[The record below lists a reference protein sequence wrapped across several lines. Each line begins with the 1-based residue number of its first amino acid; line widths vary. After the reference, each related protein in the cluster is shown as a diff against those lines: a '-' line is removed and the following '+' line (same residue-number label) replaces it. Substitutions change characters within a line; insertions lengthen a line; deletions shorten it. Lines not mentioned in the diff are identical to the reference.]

1 MSELKQA
8 PSPTKG
14 ELLSLRLMI
23 LIGTISLGCFLYNL
37 LKPANIT
44 HAPLY
49 WMFVTATIFS
59 CLRILHEW
67 YHYLFISVPK
77 PVEGNKPFTVDI
89 FTTFCAGEPYDMVV
103 ETLTAMQAIRYPH
116 TSWLCD
122 EADDPYLREVCR
134 RLGVRHV
141 TRSDRKDAKAG
152 NINNAL
158 RFATGDLCVV
168 LDPDHVPVPEFLD
181 PIVPFFNDEEVG
193 YVQIVQAYYNIGDS
207 LIAKGAAQQT
217 FQFYG
222 PMMMSMNRYGTVLA
236 IGANCTFRRS
246 ALDSIGGHAAG
257 LAEDMHTS
265 MQLHAKGWKSVYL
278 PAVLA
283 QGRVPS
289 TLSAYYKQQLKWA
302 RGTFEL
308 FVTTFPKRFK
318 QFSWRQRFHYGTIPF
333 HYLSGFIFLINF
345 LVPVLSLVMGVIP
358 FRMDLVEFTLLA
370 LPFLS
375 ATLAVRHFV
384 QRWVMGRGERGN
396 HVLGGFLLIGT
407 WWVHILGFAYTLMRK
422 EVPYIPTPKDDREE
436 DNWKLNIP
444 NILVAV
450 CTLAAIIYGL
460 QIEWNPYTWIM
471 AGIAGLNLAVMLFNI
486 VVSRE
491 KDIRYWRERFRLFRQ
506 SFVYY
511 KLAKQQFWNFRHLL
525 YAGLRIFAFPII
537 LFVSFFTLYIFGNAR
552 HTGSVPLSE
561 NGRQRVFYTGLYS
574 PAGQNGLTS
583 MAEVRGLQEKF
594 SAQFNIIS
602 LYIPWGDDGRGDLP
616 PQLMRDIYRN
626 GSLPLITWEP
636 WVSGFSYSAADPD
649 LQSDKNVFE
658 HLVAGRF
665 DAYLER
671 FAGQVKALNKPVY
684 IRFAHEPDNP
694 AYPWS
699 PSGGNSPEDFKD
711 GWRYVHDFFAS
722 RRVYNVIWVWNPWKP
737 AAAERYFPGMAYVD
751 WIGMTGLNYGAL
763 NHDGKPYSFRELY
776 EPFHRKY
783 IYRSGLPVMV
793 AEGGSIRPEGQ
804 QQWLENAVKDIAG
817 EFREIKA
824 FVLFNAGNDVNVPAN
839 SAGVSSIDWRLDD
852 PGGFFH
858 VMRKLNAAKTGP
870 AKSLHYIRTP
880 TGAPVAK
887 ALPYERPAAVVEGVK
902 EIQNVRIPGA
912 VPKAMQWMDTIRGV
926 NYQKGANWFRNLYM
940 LTRKEVTSD
949 FAQMRRMG
957 INTIRRY
964 GPGVYDRNIFI
975 AAEKTGMKI
984 HYGFRLPSITDA
996 IAGGKQLAGQAEKIV
1011 EHVRALKDHQEI
1023 SAWYITNTAF
1033 PMLRLRFHKP
1043 DYLYQQKAYTAW
1055 LKQLVADIRKEDPE
1069 RPVTIDIEADTDIVE
1084 LSQYLRDE
1092 IPQAAAL
1099 GLAPVDANSLV
1110 KIAAVPAPHFISAVS
1125 AEDYGKIRKDAG
1137 GVFITAW
1144 QDQGSAGGLSFDGLL
1159 DHEGRYKPGFYLLQQ
1174 LWKQAVA
1181 PEILPG
1187 VNILRPAETAKESS
1201 RLVYRAVVRHGE
1213 NWRLAAEAGS
1223 SLRYEW
1229 HLVRKDRRGETV
1241 MMKRL
1246 GEGPDIAL
1254 DVPFNPSAYRLY
1266 LTAAR
1271 GRSVVTA
1278 TVTLNTPL

>member
-8 PSPTKG
+8 PQPTRS
-14 ELLSLRLMI
+14 ELLTLRLMI
-23 LIGTISLGCFLYNL
+23 LIGTISLACFLYCL
-37 LKPANIT
+37 LDPANIT

-49 WMFVTATIFS
+49 WMFVTATIFY

-77 PVEGNKPFTVDI
+77 PAKGDKQFTVDM
-89 FTTFCAGEPYDMVV
+89 FTTFCPGEPYEMIV
-103 ETLTAMQAIRYPH
+103 ETLTAMQAVKYPH

-122 EADDPYLREVCR
+122 EANDPYLREVCH

-141 TRSDRKDAKAG
+141 TRNHRRDAKAG

-158 RFATGDLCVV
+158 RFAKGDLCVI
-168 LDPDHVPVPEFLD
+168 LDPDHIPVPEFLD
-181 PIVPFFNDEEVG
+181 PIVPYFNDERVG

-308 FVTTFPKRFK
+308 FVTTYPKLFR

-333 HYLSGFIFLINF
+333 HYLSGIIFFINF

-358 FRMDLVEFTLLA
+358 FRMDLVEFTLLG
-370 LPFLS
+370 LPFIS
-375 ATLAVRHFV
+375 AALAVRHFV
-384 QRWVMGRGERGN
+384 QRWVMGRGEQGN

-407 WWVHILGFAYTLMRK
+407 WWVHITGFVYTLMRRK
-422 EVPYIPTPKDDREE
+422 VPYIPTPKDDREE

-471 AGIAGLNLAVMLFNI
+471 AGIAGVNFAVMLFNI
-486 VVSRE
+486 AVSRE
-491 KDIRYWRERFRLFRQ
+491 KDIRHWRERFRLFRH

-511 KLAKQQFWNFRHLL
+511 KIIKQQFWNFRHLV

-537 LFVSFFTLYIFGNAR
+537 MFVSFYTLYFFGNAPYA
-552 HTGSVPLSE
+552 GSGPLSE
-561 NGRQRVFYTGLYS
+561 NGRQHVFYTGLYS
-574 PAGQNGLTS
+574 PGGQDGLTS
-583 MAEVRGLQEKF
+583 MAEVRSLQEKF
-594 SAQFNIIS
+594 RAKVNIVS
-602 LYIPWGDDGRGDLP
+602 LYVPWSNGSQGDIPQHLV
-616 PQLMRDIYRN
+616 QDIYRN

-636 WVSGFSYSAADPD
+636 WASGFSDSSANPD
-649 LQSDKNVFE
+649 FQSEKNVFE
-658 HLVAGRF
+658 HIVAGRF

-671 FAGQVKALNKPVY
+671 FAAQVKALNKPVY

-699 PSGGNSPEDFKD
+699 PAGGNSPEDFKD
-711 GWRYVHDFFAS
+711 GWRYVHDFFNI

-737 AAAERYFPGMAYVD
+737 DSAERYFPGMAYVD

-763 NHDGKPYSFRELY
+763 NHDGRPYSFRELY

-793 AEGGSIRPEGQ
+793 AEGGSIRPEGRQ
-804 QQWLENAVKDIAG
+804 QQWLEEAGKDIAG

-824 FVLFNAGNDVNVPAN
+824 FVLFNAGNDRNVPAN
-839 SAGVSSIDWRLDD
+839 SAGVSSLDWRLNE

-858 VMRKLNAAKTGP
+858 VMGKLNAAKAEP
-870 AKSLHYIRTP
+870 VKSLRYVRTP
-880 TGAPVAK
+880 SGR
-887 ALPYERPAAVVEGVK
+887 ERQGL
-902 EIQNVRIPGA
+902 
-912 VPKAMQWMDTIRGV
+912 QWMDTIRGV
-926 NYQKGANWFRNLYM
+926 NYQKGANWFRNLHM
-940 LTRKEVTSD
+940 LTRKEVAAD

-957 INTIRRY
+957 INTVRRY
-964 GPGVYDRNIFI
+964 GPGVYDRNIFN
-975 AAEKTGMKI
+975 AAQKTGMKI
-984 HYGFRLPSITDA
+984 HYGFRLPSVTDA
-996 IAGGKQLAGQAEKIV
+996 IAGREQLADQAEKILAYV
-1011 EHVRALKDHQEI
+1011 KQLKDHEEI

-1033 PMLRLRFHKP
+1033 PMLSLHFHKP

-1055 LKQLVADIRKEDPE
+1055 LKRLVADIRTEDPS
-1069 RPVTIDIEADTDIVE
+1069 RPVTIDLEADADMME
-1084 LSQYLRDE
+1084 LTQYLHDE
-1092 IPQAAAL
+1092 IPQAAAF
-1099 GLAPVDANSLV
+1099 GLAPRDANSLV
-1110 KIAAVPAPHFISAVS
+1110 KIAAVPVPHFISAVS
-1125 AEDYGKIRKDAG
+1125 VPDYEKIKKDAG
-1137 GVFITAW
+1137 GVFITSW
-1144 QDQGSAGGLSFDGLL
+1144 QDQGSAGDLSFDGLL

-1174 LWKQAVA
+1174 LWREAVK
-1181 PEILPG
+1181 PEKLPV
-1187 VNILRPAETAKESS
+1187 VNILRPAETARESS
-1201 RLVYRAVVRHGE
+1201 RLVYRAVVLQGE
-1213 NWRLAAEAGS
+1213 NWKLAAGVKS
-1223 SLRYEW
+1223 PLRYEW
-1229 HLVRKDRRGETV
+1229 HLVRTDRKGEAV

-1246 GEGPDIAL
+1246 GEGPEITL

-1266 LTAAR
+1266 LTAAQ
-1271 GRSVVTA
+1271 GHSVATA
-1278 TVTLNTPL
+1278 AVTLNTPL